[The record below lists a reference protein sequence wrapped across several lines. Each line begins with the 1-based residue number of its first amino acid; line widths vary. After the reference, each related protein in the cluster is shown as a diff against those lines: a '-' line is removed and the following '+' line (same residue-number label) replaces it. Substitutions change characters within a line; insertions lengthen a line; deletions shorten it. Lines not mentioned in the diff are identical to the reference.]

1 MELPL
6 LFPRVNSVTG
16 LKTETGYFLLR
27 NLRKPIGPVANI
39 IESELCR
46 QCVLRVQLYI
56 ACHFTPGHCIS

>member
-27 NLRKPIGPVANI
+27 NLRKPIGPVADI
-39 IESELCR
+39 IDSE
-46 QCVLRVQLYI
+46 V
-56 ACHFTPGHCIS
+56 F